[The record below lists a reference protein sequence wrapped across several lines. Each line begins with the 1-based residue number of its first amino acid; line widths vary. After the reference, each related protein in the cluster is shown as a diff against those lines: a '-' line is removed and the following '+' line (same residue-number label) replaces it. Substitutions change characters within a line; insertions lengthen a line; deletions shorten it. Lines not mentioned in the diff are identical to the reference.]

1 VTRRRLA
8 AGCGITLGV
17 LLLVGG
23 CGIAKVVSELPA
35 GNHPDVDFRSAEI
48 EAARAAVVP
57 ELEDQLA
64 GARKRFGA
72 ERVGDRMRVDYCER
86 GFDDFTRQD
95 QSAYACRMT
104 IVELIPVWEPFRQE
118 ASRLGEALLEGDCP
132 DGTDTDRS
140 LAELHDHPRQLDSST
155 GDCTPGIRV
164 PGPEIRG
171 WLPARPSAEE
181 VDIAEIPFGSR
192 CRPFGDEYASCD
204 LRALRRI
211 AGAAPADAEWLA
223 LVEASETYYL
233 VAWECDWPASW
244 FNDRCG
250 RESGPTVR

>member
-1 VTRRRLA
+1 MR
-8 AGCGITLGV
+8 
-17 LLLVGG
+17 
-23 CGIAKVVSELPA
+23 
-35 GNHPDVDFRSAEI
+35 N
-48 EAARAAVVP
+48 
-57 ELEDQLA
+57 
-64 GARKRFGA
+64 RFGA
-72 ERVGDRMRVDYCER
+72 ERVGDQMRVDYCER

-104 IVELIPVWEPFRQE
+104 IVELIPVREPFRQE

-132 DGTDTDRS
+132 DGTDTDRE
-140 LAELHDHPRQLDSST
+140 LAERGDGAGPLDSST

-164 PGPEIRG
+164 PGPEIGG
-171 WLPARPSAEE
+171 WLAARPSAQD
-181 VDIAEIPFGSR
+181 VDLAEIGLRSR

-204 LRALRRI
+204 LRALRRV
-211 AGAAPADAEWLA
+211 AGAAPADAEWVA

-233 VAWECDWPASW
+233 VAWDCDWPASW